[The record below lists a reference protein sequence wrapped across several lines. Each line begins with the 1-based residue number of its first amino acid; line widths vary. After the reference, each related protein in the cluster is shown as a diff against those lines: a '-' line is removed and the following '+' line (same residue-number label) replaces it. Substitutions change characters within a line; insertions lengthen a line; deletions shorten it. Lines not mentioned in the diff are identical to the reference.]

1 MEYKINKK
9 VNFSVLICWTVTMLI
24 LTAAYVV
31 EIMKGLREVPYVVG
45 LMAIGIVP
53 LLVAIVLY
61 QKKPASKAIRFIL
74 LFSYSL
80 FFALVLFDSPFA
92 LTVVYIFPILA
103 GLVAYGDPKLTC
115 LSLILAMIIVI
126 ARIVYSV
133 VTGHTTPSNIT
144 EYELQF
150 FGTLL
155 VGIYLVMSVRRIR
168 FGNQLRMEE
177 VEKEHVHSTQVAES
191 ILAAGE
197 AIHSN
202 IEDIQNTMKIQQ
214 VNASHTS
221 DAMSE
226 VSIGINQVAQ
236 NLKEQSQVTRR
247 IQDSVSTI
255 TEEAVRMTTQSEQ
268 TRKMVSES
276 STRLIDVKEQSEKM
290 KETSGYIADKMAA
303 LQEQAK
309 AMEKI
314 LVMISDVSDN
324 TNLLSLNASIE
335 AARAGEVGKGF
346 AVVAE

>member
-202 IEDIQNTMKIQQ
+202 IEDIQ
-214 VNASHTS
+214 
-221 DAMSE
+221 
-226 VSIGINQVAQ
+226 
-236 NLKEQSQVTRR
+236 
-247 IQDSVSTI
+247 DSVSTI

>member
-115 LSLILAMIIVI
+115 LFLILAMIIVI

-202 IEDIQNTMKIQQ
+202 IED
-214 VNASHTS
+214 
-221 DAMSE
+221 
-226 VSIGINQVAQ
+226 
-236 NLKEQSQVTRR
+236 

>member
-24 LTAAYVV
+24 LTAAYAV

-202 IEDIQNTMKIQQ
+202 IEDIQ
-214 VNASHTS
+214 
-221 DAMSE
+221 
-226 VSIGINQVAQ
+226 
-236 NLKEQSQVTRR
+236 
-247 IQDSVSTI
+247 DSVSTI

>member
-24 LTAAYVV
+24 LTAAYAV

-126 ARIVYSV
+126 ACIVYSV

-202 IEDIQNTMKIQQ
+202 IED
-214 VNASHTS
+214 
-221 DAMSE
+221 
-226 VSIGINQVAQ
+226 
-236 NLKEQSQVTRR
+236 